1 MDDDR
6 NDSVI
11 DFPGNIEN
19 TIADRMD
26 RTLVYLDQ
34 QTEQQKIFD
43 ILLQEKLDKTNL
55 ELKQLNDKYA
65 SQNLYIKEL
74 QRNLKKESLQ
84 REIAETKL
92 SARDWKTATVA
103 LGSALF
109 ILAVEHWK
117 EICDFVLLLMQTK
130 Q

>member
-1 MDDDR
+1 M
-6 NDSVI
+6 
-11 DFPGNIEN
+11 FC
-19 TIADRMD
+19 
-26 RTLVYLDQ
+26 LDQ

-74 QRNLKKESLQ
+74 QINLKKESLK

-92 SARDWKTATVA
+92 SARDWKTAIVA

-117 EICDFVLLLMQTK
+117 EICDFVLLLMQKK